1 LRIQA
6 GHRDVLS
13 LWLPDTFFNLQSLF
27 RLLNIAELFVL
38 SLRLMFAFI
47 IVLASTCVLARPA
60 AAAGLWPALS
70 VTGSS
75 TLSDDEMNGSL
86 GVSADGL
93 MFREHLLGVVFDRN
107 SRAREGA
114 RRESLFASYSFPL
127 HGNYF
132 ALSTRNNSRYG
143 DQVSDTLR
151 KQVHVISDETN
162 FSAQRALF
170 GWQGLKF
177 DSVLSHRTRES
188 RRMLQGEWD
197 ETTSAQTSSLG
208 VSGKRGLIQLY
219 GWDAATM
226 VTFARGL
233 SINSRKAP
241 TQADYRDSENF
252 YKLLLDGSL
261 GRELSDWHLGLSGR
275 YQAGTD
281 QLPAA
286 EQIRVA
292 GSQLLEGFAGNS
304 HTAASGGWLRID
316 ADTPDFNVP
325 FITGVRAGARLSLLR
340 GWADVHSTR
349 YDQYLN
355 ADAGELSLQLR
366 TRYMSAS
373 TSIGRVLGDSP
384 LLPDAG
390 NSPNFRLSL
399 TVDI

>member
-1 LRIQA
+1 
-6 GHRDVLS
+6 
-13 LWLPDTFFNLQSLF
+13 LPDTFLNLQSVF
-27 RLLNIAELFVL
+27 RLRHIAELFVL
-38 SLRLMFAFI
+38 SLRLMFSII

-60 AAAGLWPALS
+60 ASAGLWSALS
-70 VTGSS
+70 VTGNS

-86 GVSADGL
+86 DVSADGL

-151 KQVHVISDETN
+151 EQVHVLSDETN

-170 GWQGLKF
+170 GWQGLQF
-177 DSVLSHRTRES
+177 DSVLRHSTRES
-188 RRMLQGEWD
+188 RRMQQGEWA
-197 ETTSAQTSSLG
+197 ETTAAQVSSLG
-208 VSGKRGLIQLY
+208 VSGKRELIQLY

-226 VTFARGL
+226 VTFSRGL
-233 SINSRKAP
+233 SISSRQAP
-241 TQADYRDSENF
+241 TQGGYRDSDNF
-252 YKLLLDGSL
+252 YKMLLGGSL
-261 GRELSDWHLGLSGR
+261 GRELNDWHLGLGGR
-275 YQAGTD
+275 YQAATD

-292 GSQLLEGFAGNS
+292 GSQLLEGFAGS
-304 HTAASGGWLRID
+304 SYTAASGGWLRID
-316 ADTPDFNVP
+316 ADTPGVNVP
-325 FITGVRAGARLSLLR
+325 FVSGVRAGARLSLLR

-366 TRYMSAS
+366 TRYLRAS
-373 TSIGRVLGDSP
+373 TSIGRILDDSP

-390 NSPNFRLSL
+390 NSPNFRFSL